1 MVLHLLYGQ
10 QQLQNCLDLLDADD
24 TLLVMDASIIQAA
37 GESLSS
43 LPCDV
48 IALDDSDSNGA
59 RNDGLVVT
67 DTIGLLDLIMRYPH
81 SVSWS

>member
-10 QQLQNCLDLLDADD
+10 QQLQNCLDLLGADD
-24 TLLVMDASIIQAA
+24 TLLVMEAA
-37 GESLSS
+37 VVEAVSESLLG

-48 IALDDSDSNGA
+48 MVLDESDSNRA
-59 RNDGLVVT
+59 RSDGLSVT
-67 DTIGLLDLIMRYPH
+67 DTVGLLDLIIRHTH

>member
-10 QQLQNCLDLLDADD
+10 QQLQNCLDLLGADD
-24 TLLVMDASIIQAA
+24 TLLVMDASIIQTA
-37 GESLSS
+37 GESLSG

-48 IALDDSDSNGA
+48 IALDDSDSSGA

-67 DTIGLLDLIMRYPH
+67 DTVGLLDLIIRHPH

>member
-10 QQLQNCLDLLDADD
+10 QQLQNCLDLLVADD
-24 TLLVMDASIIQAA
+24 TLLVMDASIIEAV

-48 IALDDSDSNGA
+48 IVLDDSDSNGA

-67 DTIGLLDLIMRYPH
+67 DTVGLLDLIMRYPH
-81 SVSWS
+81 SMSWS